1 MARLDGRRGRREPD
15 VVGGVAAAPAPRRG
29 PLRGPDHRLEEH
41 AAHEAGPEGG
51 PRRHRQV
58 DGGLAAHVELDV
70 ERQLSVRGRTVSREG
85 LSSL

>member
-1 MARLDGRRGRREPD
+1 MGLLTHS
-15 VVGGVAAAPAPRRG
+15 GV
-29 PLRGPDHRLEEH
+29 EEH

-70 ERQLSVRGRTVSREG
+70 ERQLSVRGRMSREG
-85 LSSL
+85 LLSL